1 MSAILSII
9 IPTHN
14 RTTLLLRVLES
25 LYNQSAEIGNRLEII
40 VVDDGS
46 TEAVEAGVEAFIE
59 KHKCNALI
67 RYFHQVSSGPAAAR
81 NFGIHEA
88 KGDVVL
94 FLGDDIIALPG
105 LLEKHLFGHTV
116 EHQETDIAILGIAE
130 LALEFLQTPFARWWR
145 RWNFR
150 YHLLLEGKRN
160 PDFSFFYTNNISLK
174 RQFLL
179 DYGVFDESF
188 RYAAYED
195 GELGA
200 RLTKCGLQI
209 IFEPAAQA
217 VHYHEI
223 NLYTACRR
231 MLTRGRSYD
240 LFVQKT
246 GLLGLSR
253 IWSFV
258 GAGPWMH
265 PVIVRPLYR
274 LADKLQYRTDWG
286 LLYIV
291 VLMYCFNVGRG
302 RKPAIPEIL

>member
-1 MSAILSII
+1 
-9 IPTHN
+9 
-14 RTTLLLRVLES
+14 VLES
-25 LYNQSAEIGNRLEII
+25 LHRQSAEIGNQLEILVI
-40 VVDDGS
+40 DDGS
-46 TEAVEAGVEAFIE
+46 TEAVESSLETFIAE
-59 KHKCNALI
+59 HKCKGLI
-67 RYFHQVSSGPAAAR
+67 RYFRQVASGPAAAR
-81 NFGIHEA
+81 NLGIREA
-88 KGDVVL
+88 KGSLLL
-94 FLGDDIIALPG
+94 FLGDDTIALPG
-105 LLEKHLFGHTV
+105 LLEKHLVGHTV
-116 EHQETDIAILGIAE
+116 EHQETDIAILGMAE
-130 LALEFLQTPFARWWR
+130 LAPEFLQTPFARWWR

-150 YHLLLEGKRN
+150 YHLLLTGKRN

-174 RQFLL
+174 RQFLI

-200 RLTKCGLQI
+200 RLTKYGLRI

-223 NLYTACRR
+223 DLNAACRR
-231 MLTRGRSYD
+231 MVTRGKSYD

-253 IWSFV
+253 IWSLV
-258 GAGPWMH
+258 GAGPWMR
-265 PVIVRPLYR
+265 PAIVRPLYR
-274 LADKLQYRTDWG
+274 LADRLQYRASFG

-302 RKPAIPEIL
+302 EESAIPEIS